1 MNSMKESLLSFSGAN
16 VPIDEVAK
24 IMKKDQQFIKIGLQE
39 KWLPIGI
46 AYQMNDTQEFSYYIS
61 PKKLY
66 EYTGY
71 IYQGQSFYK
80 LNIKSMKNKV
90 SYKLTFYNSSPLLSI
105 TFLYQS

>member
-1 MNSMKESLLSFSGAN
+1 MIPTYSRLKKKYMEEKIMNSMKESLLLFSGAN

-71 IYQGQSFYK
+71 IYQDQSLVKNHLQAKYK
-80 LNIKSMKNKV
+80 I
-90 SYKLTFYNSSPLLSI
+90 YE
-105 TFLYQS
+105 

>member
-1 MNSMKESLLSFSGAN
+1 MEEKIMNSMKESLLSFSGAN

-71 IYQGQSFYK
+71 IYQGQSLVKNHLQAKYK
-80 LNIKSMKNKV
+80 IYEK
-90 SYKLTFYNSSPLLSI
+90 
-105 TFLYQS
+105 